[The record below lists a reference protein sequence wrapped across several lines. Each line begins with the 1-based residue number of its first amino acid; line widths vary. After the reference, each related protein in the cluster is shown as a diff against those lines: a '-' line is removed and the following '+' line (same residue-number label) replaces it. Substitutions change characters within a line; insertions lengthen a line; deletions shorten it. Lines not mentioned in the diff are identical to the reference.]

1 MLFVLFDTF
10 DWKTLSSILPRYS
23 VADASDIHQTTE
35 IPETKT
41 CIPETVTPVPETVE
55 LSDTLKSAKSDSLKS
70 SNCELNAAQQSVPP
84 QEKTKKRKRC
94 ADHPQSI
101 DQVPLQII
109 SLNVIR
115 LCRLDL
121 QG

>member
-23 VADASDIHQTTE
+23 VADASEIHQTTE
-35 IPETKT
+35 IPETNT
-41 CIPETVTPVPETVE
+41 CIPETLTPPAPETLE

-70 SNCELNAAQQSVPP
+70 SNCELNAAQSVPP

-101 DQVPLQII
+101 DQVPLQ
-109 SLNVIR
+109 VTG
-115 LCRLDL
+115 DP
-121 QG
+121 